1 MSGMIVEY
9 CPNCET
15 EIEMRWN
22 VEEFGYKAYCP
33 VCGNRLMICSEC
45 RDCEG
50 NAIGCDYNSRTDT
63 CRFNKGEFSEKRR
76 RELFDKMLD
85 HLSEIVKGSDLID
98 TLHGI
103 GFTDAEI
110 AFAGVEIKEPEG
122 IEISEA
128 EEARLRTQPEGYRRA
143 VESVLRDI
151 AKAKK
156 QGRRDCIYYPPVY
169 RYRDERGEEQTISY
183 YNAVKAEL
191 LNKGY
196 TFRLGGWV
204 GGTWQQTERICWEG

>member
-1 MSGMIVEY
+1 MSDMIVEY

-15 EIEMRWN
+15 EIEMRWS

-33 VCGNRLMICSEC
+33 VCGNRLMLCDEC
-45 RDCEG
+45 LHCDS
-50 NAIGCDYNSRTDT
+50 ALGCDYSSHTDT

-76 RELFDKMLD
+76 RELFEKMLG
-85 HLSEIVKGSDLID
+85 HLTELAKGRDLRD

-110 AFAGVEIKEPEG
+110 AFAGVEIEESED
-122 IEISEA
+122 IEIPTA
-128 EEARLRTQPEGYRRA
+128 EETRMQTQPEGYKQA
-143 VESVLRDI
+143 VASVLREI

-156 QGRRDCIYYPPVY
+156 QGRRDCVYYPPVY

-183 YNAVKAEL
+183 YMAVKDEFL
-191 LNKGY
+191 KRGY
-196 TFRLGGWV
+196 TFRPEGWSGGV
-204 GGTWQQTERICWEG
+204 WQQTERICW